1 MISVEFN
8 NQLLAE
14 LPLTAENHWFFTQIR
29 SWAVTDPTWG
39 NQWIFHWKIMFF
51 GGKTALNTFWT
62 LLRPGN
68 HPHGARK
75 VPETI
80 WYHWSGW
87 DRRNPKFGKLF
98 FFLIK
103 KTEKNTSFC
112 SPLSESIE
120 GFHTRFRITKIGMFS
135 GFCGREAAVR
145 EKYIAFCLRFSQEL
159 YLKRFLGDF
168 GSKFEKK
175 AANSTIKICKS
186 QLSEIPLNWIKIR
199 FENS

>member
-1 MISVEFN
+1 MCSLSDPCMFWFLEVSVCSGEDLQAQKWSFWMISVEFN

-51 GGKTALNTFWT
+51 GGKTALNIFWT

-75 VPETI
+75 VSETI

-87 DRRNPKFGKLF
+87 DRRNPKFGKVVF
-98 FFLIK
+98 FYIK
-103 KTEKNTSFC
+103 KK
-112 SPLSESIE
+112 
-120 GFHTRFRITKIGMFS
+120 
-135 GFCGREAAVR
+135 
-145 EKYIAFCLRFSQEL
+145 Q
-159 YLKRFLGDF
+159 KRTHHSVVL
-168 GSKFEKK
+168 
-175 AANSTIKICKS
+175 
-186 QLSEIPLNWIKIR
+186 
-199 FENS
+199 